1 MVDFLRENW
10 LLVLL
15 ALTSGALLLRP
26 SLAGAGGGARVSAT
40 EAVRLI
46 NREKG
51 VLIDVCEPA
60 EFAAGHP
67 VGAKSVPVGSLDGA
81 KALPANKSTPVIL
94 TCASG
99 ARAARAA
106 ALLRKQ
112 GYEKALVLAGGN
124 KAWSDASL
132 PIEKGA

>member
-1 MVDFLRENW
+1 
-10 LLVLL
+10 
-15 ALTSGALLLRP
+15 
-26 SLAGAGGGARVSAT
+26 
-40 EAVRLI
+40 
-46 NREKG
+46 
-51 VLIDVCEPA
+51 
-60 EFAAGHP
+60 
-67 VGAKSVPVGSLDGA
+67 VPVGSLDGA
-81 KALPANKSTPVIL
+81 KALPANKSTPIIL